1 MKTQVNSL
9 KHIFLSY
16 RSLEAEFAIRLA
28 TDLKNLGVNLWMDR
42 LDIAPGDDWPKMLQQ
57 AVNNSLAMIVIL
69 SPEYI
74 SSKYCQRE
82 LGRADRLE
90 LTVFPVLLK
99 TVSDS
104 DWPIQVENHQ
114 YIDFRDWQDENVY
127 RSQLSK
133 LVNIV
138 KERFSD
144 QTSLTPDPEIQYI
157 NRLIAELE
165 AQRLVVERLEPFSGA
180 DHSRDTRPQ
189 PLTTKVWYMPG
200 RFVRESEPDAPPA
213 RTAVQRR
220 AFESIHAV
228 VASYPR
234 FVLIG
239 APGTGKTAVM
249 RYLVLSAAHTYR
261 ATPDIAPLPMFLR
274 LTQWKNEPNFE
285 AFVRAH
291 WPLRSD
297 PIKLLAK
304 GRISLFLEGLNE
316 IEYDR
321 ENKIAL
327 VREWLKGP
335 NAPQRLVV
343 TCRESDYKADSDLD
357 LPVIQTVDLNTDN
370 IREFVTHYL
379 DQPEATGFLA
389 QVVPNEGNKAQLHY
403 IYQMARNPFLLS
415 ALIAVYLRSPER
427 TLPSNMGMLLKR
439 LVDELWSS
447 RVTTANDVP
456 FVMVENALA
465 NLAFD
470 MIDTDMPV
478 YVPRT
483 YVLQSVGQDMILE
496 AARSANLL
504 MADENQIRFSHQLL
518 QDYFASLKLDRVGLP
533 TRLSAPQFNQKVQRI
548 PTRWDNSIIILAS
561 NSPSP
566 DSIVLNVAE
575 VDPYL
580 ALRCALSAV
589 YISERTYRTITRQ
602 TLETMQGDRRIA
614 LARIFMGIDDDK
626 AMLILFE
633 VMRDA
638 SWPVR
643 QFAATVLAEIELPLL
658 PGLAQAIEELEDR
671 TRETTLSALRQLG
684 KNALPTLLCLLR
696 SDNWHQRRGA
706 VWALGEMRDKAA
718 VPLLVDTLNDADE
731 LVASDAAY
739 ALGRIRDS
747 AAIPALL
754 DALGHQNWRVGKA
767 ASKGL
772 EAIGKPAVPAL
783 IKILDGKISSPTR
796 QVRAIEALAMI
807 DDPDAAAALLDA
819 SHMQNVD
826 VRSAAVDG
834 LRNFRGEAITA
845 RLVECLSD
853 TSKPRSSKQRICDLA
868 AEILDSTSGVDAAL
882 LEQWRKGETKPQPSS
897 APMSS
902 SKRAKARLVQ
912 GKDGYVPLEG
922 NHAAALKD
930 VDWVARRNAVVELA
944 SVPPA
949 TAIPH
954 LRQALH
960 DEDSQVRLA
969 AVTTLAIFHEYPGV
983 IEALVEALNDD
994 EYVVC
999 DAAKET
1005 LKQVGQPP
1013 MPVLVDILHG
1023 NNINMRG
1030 AAIEILGSVRDTTAV
1045 PTIVECLSDLRRPW
1059 LSDERICDIAARALE
1074 IINTPEAVEAVRQWQ
1089 TFSQAD
1095 SSPVEAA
1102 PPAPQEPE
1110 PDVLTDLL
1118 DALRVKGW
1126 DTRQKAAKALS
1137 DYAQTL
1143 RGVADQTVIQRL
1155 VDGLSDPDWVVR
1167 WATAEALGWFRDRT
1181 TVQPLCALVSD
1192 PKWKV
1197 RVATI
1202 RALAEI
1208 GDPAAAET
1216 VLEALDDP
1224 HNLVR
1229 EAAAEALGNLGNP
1242 VAVDQLVE
1250 AMSDPERFVRLAA
1263 IDSVGK
1269 MRNPGTVNAL
1279 ITLLNDPDDAVRCFT
1294 VYALARIGHTQV
1306 IPALIASLDDT
1317 AVPYWEDRRI
1327 CDIAAEA
1334 LESIGTPQARQA
1346 VLEWQQQANLNE
1358 DT

>member
-1 MKTQVNSL
+1 MPQV

-16 RSLEAEFAIRLA
+16 RSLEAEFALRLA

-42 LDIAPGDDWPKMLQQ
+42 LDIAPGDDWPKTLQK
-57 AVNNSLAMIVIL
+57 AVNNSLALIAVI

-90 LTVFPVLLK
+90 LPVFPVLLK
-99 TVSDS
+99 TVPDS

-127 RSQLSK
+127 RTQLNK
-133 LVNIV
+133 LVTIL

-144 QTSLTPDPEIQYI
+144 QTGLTPNPEMQYI

-165 AQRLVVERLEPFSGA
+165 AQRLVVERLEPFSGS
-180 DHSRDTRPQ
+180 DRSGDTRPQ

-200 RFVRESEPDAPPA
+200 RFVRESEPDDQPPQ
-213 RTAVQRR
+213 RAVPRR

-234 FVLIG
+234 FVLTG
-239 APGTGKTAVM
+239 APGTGKTAVL
-249 RYLVLSAAHTYR
+249 RYLVLSAAHAYR
-261 ATPDIAPLPMFLR
+261 ATPTAAPLPLFLR
-274 LTQWKNEPNFE
+274 LTQWKNEPSFE

-291 WPLRSD
+291 WPLRGD
-297 PIKLLAK
+297 PIRLLAQGK
-304 GRISLFLEGLNE
+304 VSLFLEGLNE

-321 ENKIAL
+321 EAKIAL
-327 VREWLKGP
+327 LREWLVGP
-335 NAPQRLVV
+335 NTPQRVVV
-343 TCRESDYKADSDLD
+343 TCREADYTPSTDLN
-357 LPVIQTVDLNTDN
+357 LPVVQTVDLNTEN
-370 IREFVTHYL
+370 IREFVKHYL
-379 DQPEATGFLA
+379 DEPEASEFLA
-389 QVVPNEGNKAQLHY
+389 QVVPTDDNRPQLHY

-415 ALIAVYLRSPER
+415 ALIAVYLRSPDHI
-427 TLPSNMGMLLKR
+427 LPPNMGQLLKR
-439 LVDELWSS
+439 LVDELWAS
-447 RVTTANDVP
+447 RPSTASDVP
-456 FVMVENALA
+456 FVIVETALA
-465 NLAFD
+465 DLAFN
-470 MIDTDMPV
+470 MIDADMPV
-478 YVPRT
+478 YVPQT
-483 YVLQSVGQDMILE
+483 YVLQNIGQEMILE
-496 AARSANLL
+496 AALAANLL
-504 MADENQIRFSHQLL
+504 KSDDNQIRFSHQLL
-518 QDYFASLKLDRVGLP
+518 QDYFASLNLDRVGLP
-533 TRLSAPQFNQKVQRI
+533 TRLSAPQFNQKIQRI
-548 PTRWDNSIIILAS
+548 PTKWDNAIIILAS
-561 NSPSP
+561 NAPNP
-566 DSIVLNVAE
+566 DSVVLNVAE

-589 YISERTYRTITRQ
+589 YITERTYRAITRQ

-614 LARIFMGIDDDK
+614 LARVFMGIDDEK

-638 SWPVR
+638 AWPVR
-643 QFAATVLAEIELPLL
+643 QFAATVLGEIELPLL
-658 PGLAQAIEELEDR
+658 PGLAQAIEDLEDR
-671 TRETTLSALRQLG
+671 TRESTLAALRQLG
-684 KNALPTLLCLLR
+684 KTALPTLLRLLR

-706 VWALGEMRDKAA
+706 VWALGEMKDKVA
-718 VPLLVDTLNDADE
+718 VPLLVDSLSDADE

-754 DALGHQNWRVGKA
+754 DTLGHQNWRVGKA

-772 EAIGKPAVPAL
+772 AGIGKPAVPAL

-796 QVRAIEALAMI
+796 QVRAIEALALI
-807 DDPDAAAALLDA
+807 EDPDSAAALLDA
-819 SHMQNVD
+819 THAQNVE
-826 VRSAAVDG
+826 VRSAAVEG
-834 LRNFRGEAITA
+834 LRNFRGEAIKQ

-853 TSKPRSSKQRICDLA
+853 TAKPRSSKQRICDIA
-868 AEILDSTSGVDAAL
+868 AEILDAMSGVDDAV
-882 LEQWRKGETKPQPSS
+882 LEQWRKGEAEPKSRAADLPSS
-897 APMSS
+897 
-902 SKRAKARLVQ
+902 KKARVRLEQ
-912 GKDGYVPLEG
+912 GKDGYIPLAG
-922 NHAAALKD
+922 NLAAALKD
-930 VDWVARRNAVVELA
+930 PDWVARRNAVVELA
-944 SVPPA
+944 NVPPT

-954 LRQALH
+954 LRLALR

-969 AVTTLAIFHEYPGV
+969 AVTTLAIFHEFPGV
-983 IEALVEALNDD
+983 IEALVEALSDE

-1005 LKQVGQPP
+1005 LKQVAQPP
-1013 MPVLVDILHG
+1013 LPALVDILRG
-1023 NNINMRG
+1023 NNVNMRG
-1030 AAIEILGSVRDTTAV
+1030 AAIEILGSIRDTDAV
-1045 PTIVECLSDLRRPW
+1045 PAVAECLADLRRPW
-1059 LSDERICDIAARALE
+1059 LSDERICDIAARALMA
-1074 IINTPEAVEAVRQWQ
+1074 INTPEAAEAVRQWQ
-1089 TFSQAD
+1089 TLVQA
-1095 SSPVEAA
+1095 SAPPVVVEP
-1102 PPAPQEPE
+1102 PPAPPPAQQ
-1110 PDVLTDLL
+1110 DVLSDLL
-1118 DALRVKGW
+1118 NTLRVKDW
-1126 DTRQKAAKALS
+1126 NTRQKAAKALS

-1143 RGVADQTVIQRL
+1143 RGVADQSVIQRL
-1155 VDGLSDPDWVVR
+1155 VAALSDPDWVVR
-1167 WATAEALGWFRDRT
+1167 FATAEALGWFRDRS
-1181 TVQPLCALVSD
+1181 TVQPLTTLVHD

-1216 VLEALDDP
+1216 VLEALADP

-1242 VAVDQLVE
+1242 VAINQLVE

-1269 MRNPGTVNAL
+1269 MRNPATVNSL
-1279 ITLLNDPDDAVRCFT
+1279 ITLLNDSDDAVRCYT
-1294 VYALARIGHTQV
+1294 VYALARIGQVQV

-1334 LESIGTPQARQA
+1334 LQTIGTPQARRA
-1346 VLEWQQQANLNE
+1346 VQEWQQQQASQNE

>member
-1 MKTQVNSL
+1 MAQVNPL

-42 LDIAPGDDWPKMLQQ
+42 LDIAPGDDWPKMLQK
-57 AVNNSLAMIVIL
+57 AVNNSLALIAII
-69 SPEYI
+69 SPDYI

-90 LTVFPVLLK
+90 LPVFPVLLK
-99 TVSDS
+99 TVPDS

-114 YIDFRDWQDENVY
+114 YIDFRDWQNDNAY
-127 RSQLSK
+127 QTQLNK
-133 LVNIV
+133 LVNIL

-144 QTSLTPDPEIQYI
+144 QTSLTPNPEMRYI

-180 DHSRDTRPQ
+180 DHTGDTRPQ
-189 PLTTKVWYMPG
+189 PITTKVWYMPG
-200 RFVRESEPDAPPA
+200 RFVRESEPDAQPP
-213 RTAVQRR
+213 RTTAPRR

-234 FVLIG
+234 FVLTG
-239 APGTGKTAVM
+239 APGTGKTAVL
-249 RYLVLSAAHTYR
+249 RYLVLSAAHAYR
-261 ATPDIAPLPMFLR
+261 ATPSVAPLPLFLR
-274 LTQWKNEPNFE
+274 LTQWKNEPSFE
-285 AFVRAH
+285 AFIRAH
-291 WPLRSD
+291 WSLDGD
-297 PIKLLAK
+297 PVKLVSQGK
-304 GRISLFLEGLNE
+304 VSLYLEGLNE

-321 ENKIAL
+321 DAKIAL
-327 VREWLKGP
+327 LREWLQGAH
-335 NAPQRLVV
+335 APQRVV
-343 TCRESDYKADSDLD
+343 ITCRESDYTANTDLN

-379 DQPEATGFLA
+379 DEPEAAEFLA
-389 QVVPNEGNKAQLHY
+389 QVVPNEENRAQLHY
-403 IYQMARNPFLLS
+403 VYQMARNPFLLS
-415 ALIAVYLRSPER
+415 ALIAIYLRSPDH
-427 TLPSNMGMLLKR
+427 TLPPNMGLLLKR
-439 LVDELWSS
+439 LVDELWAS
-447 RVTTANDVP
+447 RLPSASDVP
-456 FVMVENALA
+456 FVIVESALA
-465 NLAFD
+465 DLAFN

-483 YVLQSVGQDMILE
+483 YVLQSVSQDMILE
-496 AARSANLL
+496 AALSANLL
-504 MADENQIRFSHQLL
+504 KADDNQIRFSHQLL
-518 QDYFASLKLDRVGLP
+518 QDYFASLNLERVGLP

-548 PTRWDNSIIILAS
+548 PTKWDNAIIILAS
-561 NSPSP
+561 SAPHP
-566 DSIVLNVAE
+566 DSIVLNVSE

-589 YISERTYRTITRQ
+589 VISERTYRAITRQ

-614 LARIFMGIDDDK
+614 LARIFMGIDDEK

-638 SWPVR
+638 AWPVR

-658 PGLAQAIEELEDR
+658 PGLAQAIEDLEDR
-671 TRETTLSALRQLG
+671 TRESTLAALRQLG
-684 KNALPTLLCLLR
+684 KNALPTLLRLLR
-696 SDNWHQRRGA
+696 SENWHQRRGA
-706 VWALGEMRDKAA
+706 VWALGEMKDKVA
-718 VPLLVDTLNDADE
+718 VPLLVDSLNDADQ

-772 EAIGKPAVPAL
+772 AGIGKPAVPAL

-796 QVRAIEALAMI
+796 QARAIEALAQI

-819 SHMQNVD
+819 SHMQNVE

-834 LRNFRGEAITA
+834 LRNFRGEAVMK

-853 TSKPRSSKQRICDLA
+853 TARPRSSKQRICDIA
-868 AEILDSTSGVDAAL
+868 AEILDAMNGVDEAV
-882 LEQWRKGETKPQPSS
+882 LEQWRKGETESRPRNPDL
-897 APMSS
+897 SS
-902 SKRAKARLVQ
+902 SKKAKVRLER
-912 GKDGYVPLEG
+912 GKEGYIPLAG
-922 NHAAALKD
+922 NLAAALKD
-930 VDWVARRNAVVELA
+930 LDWVARRNAVVELA
-944 SVPPA
+944 TVAPA

-954 LRQALH
+954 LRQALR
-960 DEDSQVRLA
+960 DEDSQVRLT

-1013 MPVLVDILHG
+1013 MPALVEILHG
-1023 NNINMRG
+1023 NNVNMRG
-1030 AAIEILGSVRDTTAV
+1030 AAIEILGSIRDADAV
-1045 PTIVECLSDLRRPW
+1045 PSIVDCLSDLRRPW
-1059 LSDERICDIAARALE
+1059 LSDERICDIAAHALE
-1074 IINTPEAVEAVRQWQ
+1074 AINTPEAIEAVRQWQ
-1089 TFSQAD
+1089 TFSQPNTP
-1095 SSPVEAA
+1095 PVVAEPPIPAA
-1102 PPAPQEPE
+1102 TQ
-1110 PDVLTDLL
+1110 DVLSDLL
-1118 DALRVKGW
+1118 DTLRVKDW
-1126 DTRQKAAKALS
+1126 NTRQKAAKALS

-1143 RGVADQTVIQRL
+1143 RGVADQSVIQRL
-1155 VDGLSDPDWVVR
+1155 VNVLSEPDWIVR
-1167 WATAEALGWFRDRT
+1167 WAAAEALGWFRDRS
-1181 TVQPLCALVSD
+1181 TVQALCALVRD

-1216 VLEALDDP
+1216 VLEALSDP

-1242 VAVDQLVE
+1242 VAVSYLVE
-1250 AMSDPERFVRLAA
+1250 AMSDSERFVRLAA

-1269 MRNPGTVNAL
+1269 MRNPSTINAL
-1279 ITLLNDPDDAVRCFT
+1279 ITLLNDSDDAVRCFT
-1294 VYALARIGHTQV
+1294 VYALARIGQIQV

-1334 LESIGTPQARQA
+1334 LTTIGTPVARQA
-1346 VLEWQQQANLNE
+1346 VQEWQQRQASQNG